1 MISLSFLVPFFRSH
15 SGKQQ
20 IARWCNNKLQ
30 ILLQEWGEWDR
41 RKWTKVFQHFYWWW
55 GMLYEYFL
63 WKRKN
68 MYNKKIGDWRDGLA
82 VKSTSIWNIFMFI
95 AKFITVF
102 SFKVQFEI
110 SITAN
115 KCPNKESETIKIKP
129 LGFTEEVEVVLQ
141 FICKCNCQSHGIP
154 ASPKCHEGNGT
165 FECGACR

>member
-1 MISLSFLVPFFRSH
+1 MRKKKK
-15 SGKQQ
+15 SG
-20 IARWCNNKLQ
+20 
-30 ILLQEWGEWDR
+30 
-41 RKWTKVFQHFYWWW
+41 
-55 GMLYEYFL
+55 
-63 WKRKN
+63 
-68 MYNKKIGDWRDGLA
+68 WRDSLA
-82 VKSTSIWNIFMFI
+82 IKALLAFEIFSCSLAEFI
-95 AKFITVF
+95 NLF